1 MGPERAVDPLP
12 RAVPGA
18 ARWAITAIFAVD
30 GAVVGTWAARVPAL
44 QERAGVSTATLG
56 LALAGLAAGALVAM
70 PISGWRTARDGSRRT
85 TLACVAAIVVALP
98 IPALATGAFALVL
111 GAVALGAANGGIDV
125 AMNAHGVEVERRLGR
140 PILSS
145 LHAGFSLGGL
155 IGAGAGALVAG
166 ADVDVRIHFAAMALV
181 LAAVALAAAPRLLPG
196 DADAA
201 PPGGRLALPPRG
213 LWPLGAIAFCCM
225 LAEGAAADWS
235 AVYIDGPLGAG
246 AATAALGFTGFSV
259 AMTASRLAGDRLT
272 ARAGAVR
279 MVRAGA
285 LLATAGLGA
294 ALLIAEP
301 AAAVAGFACLGVGV
315 AVVVPTVFRAA
326 GTGHGVA
333 AGTALAAVATAGY
346 SGFLIGP
353 PVIGAIA
360 AATSLPAALTLVL
373 AATLLVAALAPR
385 VAGIEGEGAG
395 SPGAAAAT

>member
-1 MGPERAVDPLP
+1 
-12 RAVPGA
+12 
-18 ARWAITAIFAVD
+18 
-30 GAVVGTWAARVPAL
+30 VPAL
-44 QERAGVSTATLG
+44 QAHAHVGTATLG

-70 PISGWRTARDGSRRT
+70 PICGWRTARAGSRGT

-98 IPALATGAFALVL
+98 IPALATSAAGLVL
-111 GAVALGAANGGIDV
+111 GAIALGAANGAIDV

-155 IGAGAGALVAG
+155 IGAGVGALVAG
-166 ADVDVRIHFAAMALV
+166 AGVDVRVHFAVMSLV
-181 LAAVALAAAPRLLPG
+181 LAAAALAVAPRLLPAG
-196 DADAA
+196 ADAA

-213 LWPLGAIAFCCM
+213 LWPLGAIAFCCL

-235 AVYIDGPLGAG
+235 AVYLHGPLGAG
-246 AATAALGFTGFSV
+246 AGTAALGFTGFCV
-259 AMTASRLAGDRLT
+259 AMTLSRLVGDRLT
-272 ARAGAVR
+272 ARTGPVR
-279 MVRAGA
+279 VVRGGA

-294 ALLIAEP
+294 ALLIAAP
-301 AAAVAGFACLGVGV
+301 AAGVAGFACLGAGV

-333 AGTALAAVATAGY
+333 AGAALAAVTTTGY
-346 SGFLIGP
+346 TGFLVGP

-360 AATSLPAALTLVL
+360 GVTSLPAALTLVL

-385 VAGIEGEGAG
+385 VAGAH
-395 SPGAAAAT
+395 TCV